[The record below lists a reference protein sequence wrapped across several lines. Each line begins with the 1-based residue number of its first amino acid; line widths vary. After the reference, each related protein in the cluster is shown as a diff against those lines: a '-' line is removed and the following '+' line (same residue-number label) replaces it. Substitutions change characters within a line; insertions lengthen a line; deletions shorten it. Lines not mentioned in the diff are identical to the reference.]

1 MDPHAAVIEQIAVV
15 VATLQDTEH
24 SFSQRIERQQAPQL
38 STQEDSQF
46 DMGAPPPPPPPS
58 MDQMAPPPIPQGALV
73 VIQRSTE
80 VIQPH
85 ATIPVQTIGAFDDR
99 IQRA

>member
-1 MDPHAAVIEQIAVV
+1 MEGILVRASDQIDMDPHAAVIEHIVAVV
-15 VATLQDTEH
+15 AALQDTVH
-24 SFSQRIERQQAPQL
+24 RLSQRIERQQAPQL

-58 MDQMAPPPIPQGALV
+58 MAQIAPSPIPQGTPV
-73 VIQRSTE
+73 IIQRSTE

-85 ATIPVQTIGAFDDR
+85 ASIPV
-99 IQRA
+99 

>member
-1 MDPHAAVIEQIAVV
+1 MDPHAAVIEHIA
-15 VATLQDTEH
+15 AAIAALQDTVH
-24 SFSQRIERQQAPQL
+24 SLSQRIERQQTLQL

-46 DMGAPPPPPPPS
+46 DMGAPPPPLPPS
-58 MDQMAPPPIPQGALV
+58 MAQVASPPIPQGTPV

-85 ATIPVQTIGAFDDR
+85 ATIPVQTIDAYDNR
-99 IQRA
+99 I